1 MSKFKEVRQRIE
13 EQKFFEIA
21 ETLIEGLKCSD
32 LIEDIRKLVDPV
44 DIEPYRKSALVEYL
58 DKNKDKLLAMSTYTE
73 GDPVSVGDDYE
84 PHARKNGKVVSK
96 GAIVG
101 SYKVKF
107 EDGEYDIP
115 AHHLTRQDAV
125 ATEACEPKDEPLP
138 EALEEK
144 DNIMKK
150 IMEQRCLALLDDGTL
165 VKLIV
170 EDVDGSDE
178 IIAEQIQHP
187 VLVVFPEV
195 ISESFTQDIQEDLTD
210 DQQVTREAIVEGF
223 KKNSAD
229 LQKRYGDCWESVM
242 YAIATKKAMGES
254 LAEAS
259 TDIVYKKQTARGLVT
274 ISKDASGYFTLKHTV
289 DGKVDSVQDFS
300 GFKEAEKEVEGLL

>member
-21 ETLIEGLKCSD
+21 ETLVESLNQDASIEA
-32 LIEDIRKLVDPV
+32 ITKLVEAI
-44 DIEPYRKSALVEYL
+44 DIESYRKSALVEYL
-58 DKNKDKLLAMSTYTE
+58 DKNKDKLLAMATYTE

-101 SYKVKF
+101 SYRVKF
-107 EDGEYDIP
+107 DDGEYDIP

-138 EALEEK
+138 EALGEK

-150 IMEQRCLALLDDGTL
+150 IMEQKCLALLSDGTL

-170 EDVDGSDE
+170 EDVDNSDE
-178 IIAEQIQHP
+178 IIAEQIQHS
-187 VLVVFPEV
+187 VLVVFPEIV
-195 ISESFTQDIQEDLTD
+195 TESFTQEIQEELTD
-210 DQQVTREAIVEGF
+210 EQQAKREEIVLGL

-229 LQKRYGDCWESVM
+229 LKKRYGDRWESVM

-300 GFKEAEKEVEGLL
+300 DFKEAEKEVEGLL